1 MKQMITQIL
10 GNKLINAAVRVPI
23 KTFLSPLSNQWV
35 KYFLIRIPVV
45 AKFRVRLP
53 DGNSLVIASGRGPD
67 PVGRRL
73 FWWGFDAHEPET
85 SSVFYKLAQESN
97 TIFDVGANIGYF
109 SLLASVANRKSRIVA
124 FEPLPEFFKCLK
136 GNIDVNLASNVIALS
151 AAVTNY
157 DGKIILFVNEQ
168 ESSIIE
174 GFRSPKAEMEVAAVT
189 LDSYVKEAQIDKVD
203 LIKID
208 VETGEPRVFE
218 GMQYI
223 LKRDE
228 PRIICEVLC
237 KETEVFFNS
246 FLSDYAYRF
255 YWITDDGLVRKD
267 IIVYDEKYRY
277 RNYLFT
283 KDNVNGFI

>member
-1 MKQMITQIL
+1 MITQIL

-136 GNIDVNLASNVIALS
+136 GNIDVNLASNV
-151 AAVTNY
+151 
-157 DGKIILFVNEQ
+157 
-168 ESSIIE
+168 
-174 GFRSPKAEMEVAAVT
+174 MAVT